1 MSMPIMITLWL
12 WFFGDITC
20 VTLGVSVFWPWY
32 DGNDDDGNA
41 NCDDD
46 DNDDGDDDNYDV
58 DDDDNYDGDDGD
70 DGDDG

>member
-1 MSMPIMITLWL
+1 MTMPIMITLWL

-32 DGNDDDGNA
+32 DGNDDDGNT
-41 NCDDD
+41 NWDD
-46 DNDDGDDDNYDV
+46 DNDDGDDDNYDF
-58 DDDDNYDGDDGD
+58 DDDDNDDGD